1 MENPKVVETSTGIR
15 DNSRTG
21 LSVFAS
27 VIAGVVD
34 VSFVDRMS
42 TGRVILGKSCIIGRV
57 ILGLVNNEEIEGRVI
72 FTVAR
77 LGLVMVGGVNLTT
90 FVESLDWPTDDVF
103 VIIALVKENT
113 SVVVCIALLVI
124 STVRVDRVFFVEPWL
139 VGIAGNTLLVDAF
152 EKSAAIVAPLGSP
165 PISSMFVVDKLST
178 CLETMSI
185 NSFVKFSNTSPASPS
200 LQLLSSNDESMVTC
214 SCSVFVSVSN

>member
-1 MENPKVVETSTGIR
+1 MESPKVVEASTGIR
-15 DNSRTG
+15 DNSNTG

-103 VIIALVKENT
+103 DIIALVKENT

-124 STVRVDRVFFVEPWL
+124 STV
-139 VGIAGNTLLVDAF
+139 
-152 EKSAAIVAPLGSP
+152 
-165 PISSMFVVDKLST
+165 
-178 CLETMSI
+178 
-185 NSFVKFSNTSPASPS
+185 
-200 LQLLSSNDESMVTC
+200 
-214 SCSVFVSVSN
+214 

>member
-1 MENPKVVETSTGIR
+1 MENPRVVETSTGIR
-15 DNSRTG
+15 DNSSTG

-27 VIAGVVD
+27 VIVDVVD
-34 VSFVDRMS
+34 VSLVDRMS

-124 STVRVDRVFFVEPWL
+124 STV
-139 VGIAGNTLLVDAF
+139 
-152 EKSAAIVAPLGSP
+152 
-165 PISSMFVVDKLST
+165 
-178 CLETMSI
+178 
-185 NSFVKFSNTSPASPS
+185 
-200 LQLLSSNDESMVTC
+200 
-214 SCSVFVSVSN
+214 